1 MKSSGL
7 LVDIRTIMYVNV
19 YLLIGISVALS
30 VIAHR
35 HPHVREMRC
44 MAMAFAT
51 GAVSTGLR
59 LSASHIPYLFS
70 IVGANFLLL
79 LTFALIH
86 LCVASFAPVAAWE
99 RVLEG
104 LLIASGTLGLGYFTY
119 VQESLAARS
128 FLLSLT
134 CLGLA
139 LLSTRTLL
147 RCRDEA
153 VRTPC
158 LATAGL
164 YLAFALTTVARCVG
178 VLFDDTP
185 REFFTA
191 SISNLVGVL
200 GFQIII
206 VGVPLGFFW
215 MSSARLWAKQ
225 NQLALTDPLTGL
237 PNRRALEEWGENAVK
252 ERQALRIPYSILVI
266 DIDHFKRIND
276 HYGHKGGDIAL
287 RSLAHALAGAV
298 RSEDLVARLG
308 GEEFVILLWNE
319 TLDAALATAERIR
332 KIIEAME
339 IVIEDHILKTTV
351 SSGVAVFEVE
361 DTFETVLRRADRA
374 LYAAKVAGRNC
385 VMLDSALTMAN

>member
-1 MKSSGL
+1 
-7 LVDIRTIMYVNV
+7 MYVNV
-19 YLLIGISVALS
+19 YLLMGISVVLS

-59 LSASHIPYLFS
+59 LSDGHIPRLFS
-70 IVGANFLLL
+70 VVGANFLLL
-79 LTFALIH
+79 LACALIH
-86 LCVASFAPVAAWE
+86 LCVASFAPAAAWA

-104 LLIASGTLGLGYFTY
+104 LLIAAGTLGLGYFTY

-128 FLLSLT
+128 FVLSLT
-134 CLGLA
+134 CLALA
-139 LLSTRTLL
+139 VLAIMTLL

-164 YLAFALTTVARCVG
+164 YFAFALTTVVRCVG
-178 VLFDDTP
+178 VLFHDTP
-185 REFFTA
+185 HEFFTA
-191 SISNLVGVL
+191 SISTLIGVL

-206 VGVPLGFFW
+206 VGVPLGYFW
-215 MSSARLWAKQ
+215 MSSARLWANQ

-237 PNRRALEEWGENAVK
+237 PNRRALEEWGANVLK
-252 ERQALRIPYSILVI
+252 ERHAMRIPFTILVI
-266 DIDHFKRIND
+266 DIDHFKGIND

-287 RSLAHALAGAV
+287 RSLAHALAAAV
-298 RSEDLVARLG
+298 RSEDLVARFG

-319 TLDAALATAERIR
+319 TLDAALVTAERIR
-332 KIIEAME
+332 KVIEDME
-339 IVIEDHILKTTV
+339 IYIDDHILKTTV
-351 SSGVAVFEVE
+351 SSGVAVFEAE
-361 DTFETVLRRADRA
+361 DTFETALRRADRA
-374 LYAAKVAGRNC
+374 LYAAKVAGRNR
-385 VMLDSALTMAN
+385 VMLDSALTLMV

>member
-1 MKSSGL
+1 
-7 LVDIRTIMYVNV
+7 MYVNV
-19 YLLIGISVALS
+19 YLLIGIGVVLS

-35 HPHVREMRC
+35 HPHVRELRC

-51 GAVSTGLR
+51 GAVSTALR
-59 LSASHIPYLFS
+59 LSDSHIPHLFS

-86 LCVASFAPVAAWE
+86 LCVASFAPVAAWA

-104 LLIASGTLGLGYFTY
+104 LLIAAGTLGLGYFTY

-128 FLLSLT
+128 LVLSLT
-134 CLGLA
+134 CLALA
-139 LLSTRTLL
+139 ALSSVTLL

-164 YLAFALTTVARCVG
+164 YFAFALTAVARCLG
-178 VLFDDTP
+178 VLFHDTP
-185 REFFTA
+185 HEYFTA
-191 SISNLVGVL
+191 SISTLVGVL

-206 VGVPLGFFW
+206 AGVPLGFFW
-215 MSSARLWAKQ
+215 MSSARLWANQ
-225 NQLALTDPLTGL
+225 NELALTDPLTGL

-252 ERQALRIPYSILVI
+252 EWQALRIPLSILVI

-298 RSEDLVARLG
+298 RREDLVARLG

-319 TLDAALATAERIR
+319 TLGAALATAERIR
-332 KIIEAME
+332 TIIEEME
-339 IVIEDHILKTTV
+339 IVIDDHILKTTV
-351 SSGVAVFEVE
+351 SSGVAVFEAE
-361 DTFETVLRRADRA
+361 DSFETVLRRADRA

-385 VMLDSALTMAN
+385 VMLDSALTMAT